1 MPSSAD
7 SAGLSHVSGR
17 SVLVEG
23 HCEQLA
29 CHMQAAGA
37 LTVKV
42 ACHLKMA
49 SSYLSN
55 LSLYFLLG
63 KETH

>member
-17 SVLVEG
+17 AVLVEG

-29 CHMQAAGA
+29 CPVQAAGA